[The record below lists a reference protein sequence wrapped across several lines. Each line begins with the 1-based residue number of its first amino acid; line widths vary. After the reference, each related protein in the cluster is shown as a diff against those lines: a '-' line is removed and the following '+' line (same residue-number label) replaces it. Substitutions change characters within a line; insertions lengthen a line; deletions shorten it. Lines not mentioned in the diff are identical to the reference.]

1 VRTVLKLAAAAVALC
16 MVLVPGMISKDTVP
30 ADQGIENGDLT
41 GDIGE
46 AVGLGTTEA
55 PQPVESEDAD
65 LRSWTVAMYWD
76 ADNDLDSFTETFIGI
91 WKESLTNRV
100 DVALSAYIDG
110 LTTPANYSTL
120 TEDGWEEVRALGELN
135 SSDPKTLSDFI
146 TFTMTE
152 PTLAAEHYMLVIQ
165 DHGLGYIGIC
175 VEESEPNRPWMSID
189 GLGRAIGDAK
199 AATGK
204 MLDIIEL
211 DACSMALVEVAY
223 ELRDKAGY
231 LVASEK
237 AVPFDG
243 LNYRA
248 LLGGL
253 SADPDTAPL
262 DLAIKMVDD
271 YEEWYTAPLGT
282 YPTLYPYLQDFASLS
297 VLDLS
302 KMQPI
307 ADAFA
312 ALGEAILPTDMGL
325 KGPMTEAA
333 KSAMVA
339 MWENCMGCDYTAD
352 IRVMFTEFGRRIRD
366 SYPTVAEI
374 TDKIVAAADDI
385 IVHDWA
391 SWRFR
396 GRETGMSVFVCPGEG
411 MFYLNWDTTWNRVY
425 NELDMDFVTDT
436 GWDEVLLS
444 YFGSQKMA

>member
-1 VRTVLKLAAAAVALC
+1 MRTALKLAAVAAALC
-16 MVLVPGMISKDTVP
+16 MVLVPGVMSEYAAP
-30 ADQGIENGDLT
+30 ADPGIENADSAGDT
-41 GDIGE
+41 GDPTELVAG
-46 AVGLGTTEA
+46 EA
-55 PQPVESEDAD
+55 PQSVASEDSG

-76 ADNDLDSFTETFIGI
+76 GDNDLDSLTETFIGI
-91 WKESLTNRV
+91 WKDSLTNRV

-120 TEDGWEEVRALGELN
+120 TEDGWKEVKALGEMN
-135 SSDPKTLSDFI
+135 TSDPKTLTDFI

-152 PTLAAEHYMLVIQ
+152 PTLAAEHYCLVIQ
-165 DHGLGYIGIC
+165 DHGLGYLGTC
-175 VEESEPNRPWMSID
+175 VDESEPLRTWMSID
-189 GLGRAIGDAK
+189 SLGRAVGDAK
-199 AATGK
+199 TATGK

-248 LLGGL
+248 LLNGL
-253 SADPDTAPL
+253 STDPGIEPV

-282 YPTLYPYLQDFASLS
+282 YPTLYPYMQDFASLS
-297 VLDLS
+297 VMNLS
-302 KMQPI
+302 KMDPI

-312 ALGEAILPTDMGL
+312 ALKEAVLPRDNGI

-333 KSAMVA
+333 KSAMVQ

-352 IRVMFTEFGRRIRD
+352 IKVMFTEFGRRVRD
-366 SYPTVAEI
+366 SYPAVADI
-374 TDKIVAAADDI
+374 TDQIVAAADDI
-385 IVHDWA
+385 IVYDWA
-391 SWRFR
+391 SWRF
-396 GRETGMSVFVCPGEG
+396 GGEQTGMSVFVCPGEG
-411 MFYLNWDTTWNRVY
+411 MFYVYWDTTWHRVY
-425 NELDMDFVTDT
+425 NELGLDFVADT

-444 YFGSQKMA
+444 YFCSQKTA